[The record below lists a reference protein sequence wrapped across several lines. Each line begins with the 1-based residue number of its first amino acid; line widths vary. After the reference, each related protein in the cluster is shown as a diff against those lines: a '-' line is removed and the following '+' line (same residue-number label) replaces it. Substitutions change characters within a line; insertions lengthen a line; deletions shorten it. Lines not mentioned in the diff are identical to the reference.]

1 MIQIADVTVRF
12 GGVVALDAV
21 SANFTASVGG
31 VIGPNGAGKTTL
43 MNVISGFVSAK
54 SGRVQ
59 IDQTNILTLSPHR
72 RANWG
77 LRRSFQ
83 KEEIAND
90 LTVFEN
96 VLVQCDQAKNINSDK
111 NQHVMRM
118 LDSVGITDQAHRL
131 GQTLNSFERRL
142 TDIARC
148 MVGNPKLVLLDE
160 PAGGLSIAETQI
172 LGELIT
178 RIPSETGAQVLV
190 IDHDVDLISRI
201 CSETLVL
208 DFGKRIAFGP
218 TKSVLSDPVV
228 KAAYLG
234 AEELE

>member
-1 MIQIADVTVRF
+1 MIQITDVTVRF

-21 SANFTASVGG
+21 SADFTAAVSG

-43 MNVISGFVSAK
+43 MNVVSGFVTAK

-96 VLVQCDQAKNINSDK
+96 VLVQCDHSNNRNSDK
-111 NQHVMRM
+111 TQDVMRM
-118 LDSVGITDQAHRL
+118 LDSVGMTDQAHRL

-218 TKSVLSDPVV
+218 TKSVLSDPAV